1 MPKSLLKLVQ
11 TQRIK
16 PEWTVSGWHDTPQ
29 RKLARERNW
38 CYYILAGMEAL
49 AGVIIRF
56 GCPTHGENIRRAV
69 RSARFGVDHV
79 YYARMEKLNKAR
91 K

>member
-1 MPKSLLKLVQ
+1 MPKSVLKLVQ
-11 TQRIK
+11 SQRVK
-16 PEWTVSGWHDTPQ
+16 PEWRDTPQ

-38 CYYILAGMEAL
+38 CYYVLAGMEAL
-49 AGVIIRF
+49 CWFIHRF
-56 GCPTHGENIRRAV
+56 GCPTHAENIRRAC

-79 YYARMEKLNKAR
+79 YYSKMEKLNKGR